1 MSSPVWTHAH
11 IHKYTGREHTGDK
24 SEHDAEREYW
34 AKKKRAKLAEDRKQ
48 ELERQKKIEADRVA
62 HQKAMEAE
70 RERKAERKKQKR
82 AKKEARK
89 AKKKKKRK
97 KKKKKKEKTQKVSL
111 TTCMYTSY
119 CLMFFSITQHQLCC
133 CSHHEHQLWIIDM

>member
-1 MSSPVWTHAH
+1 M
-11 IHKYTGREHTGDK
+11 HKYTGREHTGDK

-97 KKKKKKEKTQKVSL
+97 KKRKKKKKKIINRSL
-111 TTCMYTSY
+111 LSSGPRG
-119 CLMFFSITQHQLCC
+119 LLILHSKKKKK
-133 CSHHEHQLWIIDM
+133 